1 MIEEIAQFFEA
12 VGEAVGKFDAGYLCI
27 FEEMWEPKFIASFL
41 LILILAI
48 CVWYSGAA
56 SSPLAHILH
65 IFVANLH
72 ALVVEAGGFGE
83 ASDDEVGFPFD
94 ALDVEVEPA
103 RYAVGVGLLLE
114 VDLVCIMGCLSDT
127 IDVAAFEIAP
137 EGHIA
142 DFNDFTLMFLNLL
155 CVFIGLSKIEFLD
168 GLFFEDDQLQF
179 RFFSGFVSFV
189 FAMFVE
195 GGTTDLF
202 RENIG
207 EDLVLGILELIV
219 GLIFIWVGLH
229 KFIIMGLDGFYWD
242 GWGSEGKDRQFW

>member
-1 MIEEIAQFFEA
+1 M
-12 VGEAVGKFDAGYLCI
+12 
-27 FEEMWEPKFIASFL
+27 
-41 LILILAI
+41 
-48 CVWYSGAA
+48 
-56 SSPLAHILH
+56 
-65 IFVANLH
+65 
-72 ALVVEAGGFGE
+72 
-83 ASDDEVGFPFD
+83 GFPFD

-155 CVFIGLSKIEFLD
+155 CVFIGLSKIEFLA

-189 FAMFVE
+189 FTMFVE
-195 GGTTDLF
+195 GGATDLF
-202 RENIG
+202 REDIG
-207 EDLVLGILELIV
+207 EDLVLGILELIMA
-219 GLIFIWVGLH
+219 LIFIWVGLH

-242 GWGSEGKDRQFW
+242 G